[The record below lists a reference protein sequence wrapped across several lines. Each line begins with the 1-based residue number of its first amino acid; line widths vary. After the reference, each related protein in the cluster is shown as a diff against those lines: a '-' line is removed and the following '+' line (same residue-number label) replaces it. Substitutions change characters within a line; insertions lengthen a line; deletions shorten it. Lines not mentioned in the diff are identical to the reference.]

1 MVKSKLLEL
10 VRLHKPSPT
19 YVIDEIVRRHGHEV
33 LRLPSYH
40 PEFNAIELIWSQ
52 LKSIVR
58 QRNFTFKFVLYIL
71 KKKKTMHLNF
81 IHAY

>member
-10 VRLHKPSPT
+10 VILHKSSPT
-19 YVIDEIVRRHGHEV
+19 YVIDEIVRRYGHEV
-33 LRLPSYH
+33 LRLPTYH

-58 QRNFTFKFVLYIL
+58 QRNFTFRSVLYIL